1 MDKKDRNYISSGFGN
16 NKSQNSYSRKVS
28 RNDYDINLAHK
39 ELQEKREQHKRD
51 MEKRKQHKKK
61 RMRVIRIRALY
72 ALAAAAVIAVF
83 VLFFTPLL
91 DIEGFNV
98 DGNSIV
104 TRDEILTRLDKYNG
118 TNLIMLSEREV
129 KNALSDLSYIEDVS
143 VSKFLIPPSALVTI
157 KECKPV
163 ASIEVN
169 GYTLIIDPQ
178 LKILTDGGKFE
189 ADDLAVIEG
198 INISKYAVGKT
209 LEQSD
214 EYGEKL
220 EILSSCLELMDLLG
234 MTDKLDYID
243 LSDITDIRFGYDNRL
258 DALCGT
264 RLELERKIRMFNAT
278 VSGNNLAD
286 NAHGTIDLSKTGEAV
301 YIP

>member
-1 MDKKDRNYISSGFGN
+1 MDKKDRNYISSGTRN
-16 NKSQNSYSRKVS
+16 NKSGNGYGRTVS

-39 ELQEKREQHKRD
+39 ELQEKREQHKRN
-51 MEKRKQHKKK
+51 MAKRKHHKKK
-61 RMRVIRIRALY
+61 RMRVMRIRALY
-72 ALAAAAVIAVF
+72 ALAAVAVIAVF

-98 DGNSIV
+98 EGNIIV
-104 TRDEILTRLDKYNG
+104 TREEVITRLDKYNG
-118 TNLIMLSEREV
+118 TNLIMLSERDV

-143 VSKFLIPPSALVTI
+143 VSKFLIPPSALITV

-163 ASIEVN
+163 ASIEVK

-178 LKILTDGGKFE
+178 LKVLTDGGRF
-189 ADDLAVIEG
+189 DTDGLAVIEG
-198 INISKYAVGKT
+198 INISKYSVGKV

-214 EYGEKL
+214 EDGEKL
-220 EILSSCLELMDLLG
+220 EILLNCLELMDSLG
-234 MTDKLDYID
+234 MTGKLDYID